1 MSVKGCTQYGKVKTG
16 LDVLRQDGFRPLKG
30 LKVGAI
36 CNITSVDGAFDH
48 LADLLMEVDG
58 VTLGALFGPEHG
70 VRGEAQD
77 MIGVDHAPD
86 PVTKVPVH
94 SLYGAT
100 FDSLSPTQESLDG
113 LDALVFDIQD
123 VGSRYYTYVY
133 TMALAMK
140 AAAKKGIAFYVLDR
154 PNPING
160 RDMEG
165 NTVHPGFESFVG
177 LYPLPNRHGMTA
189 GELARYFNQVHGIGC
204 DLTVVPC
211 EGWRRD
217 MWWED
222 TGRAFIPPSP
232 NMPTVDTAVV
242 YPGLCFIE
250 GTNMSEG
257 RGTTKPFEWIGA
269 PYLDPNG
276 FTEALRAE
284 GLPGVAFRATS
295 FRPTFQKH
303 AGKSCGGAMIHVT
316 DRNVFLPVRTGV
328 AILRAAR
335 LTGGD
340 GFKWR
345 TEKYEFIDDK
355 PAIDLLTGTDAVRKA
370 IDEGL
375 SLDKC
380 MAGFDRELEAFA
392 QVRRRFLIY

>member
-1 MSVKGCTQYGKVKTG
+1 MTRCTQFGRVRFG
-16 LDVLRQDGFRPLKG
+16 IDVLRADNFRALKG

-48 LADLLMEVDG
+48 LADLLMEADG

-77 MIGVDHAPD
+77 MIGVSHAPD
-86 PVTKVPVH
+86 PVTKIPTH

-100 FDSLSPTQESLDG
+100 FDSLSPTPESLDG

-140 AAAKKGIAFYVLDR
+140 AAAQKGLAFFVLDR

-160 RDMEG
+160 VTLEG
-165 NTVHPGFESFVG
+165 NIVHPGFESFVG

-189 GELARYFNQVHGIGC
+189 GELARYFNEVHGIGC
-204 DLTVVPC
+204 DLRVIGC
-211 EGWRRD
+211 EGWKRT

-269 PYLDPNG
+269 PFLDPVA
-276 FTEALRAE
+276 FTHALEAE
-284 GLPGVAFRATS
+284 DLPGVAFRATS

-316 DRNVFLPVRTGV
+316 DRNSFLPVRTGI

-335 LTGGD
+335 AVGGEA
-340 GFKWR
+340 FQWR

-355 PAIDLLTGTDAVRKA
+355 PAIDLLTGTATVRKA
-370 IDEGL
+370 IDAGK
-375 SLDKC
+375 SLDAC
-380 MAGFDRELEAFA
+380 MAGFDEELNTFKKVRE
-392 QVRRRFLIY
+392 RFLGE